1 METNEVTTAFVGST
15 AATNRTTAS
24 TAKATPVISRR
35 VRSSSRRGSSVA
47 CGRAPLAC
55 FALFSAGE
63 AALPFDFVA
72 EDAFGFAVLDAEKRS
87 QRLLTCGVITTP
99 AKTQLSSRLDQI
111 YRDLNELIAQFHPEV
126 MAVEELFFNTNITT
140 GIAVAHGRGII
151 LLSGY
156 QAGLQIYEYT
166 PLQVKQAVVG
176 YGRADKKQV
185 MDMVRRILSLQA
197 VPKPDDAADA
207 VAIALCHARSAT
219 SLIHQQERFD
229 PCSTI

>member
-1 METNEVTTAFVGST
+1 MRILGIDPGIATIGFGVVDTAGP
-15 AATNRTTAS
+15 R
-24 TAKATPVISRR
+24 ISL
-35 VRSSSRRGSSVA
+35 V
-47 CGRAPLAC
+47 
-55 FALFSAGE
+55 
-63 AALPFDFVA
+63 
-72 EDAFGFAVLDAEKRS
+72 K
-87 QRLLTCGVITTP
+87 CGVITTP
-99 AKTQLSSRLDQI
+99 AHTSLTSRLKRI
-111 YRDLNELIAQFHPEV
+111 YDDMGELLELFKPD
-126 MAVEELFFNTNITT
+126 AVSIEELFFNTNITT

-151 LLSGY
+151 LLSGH

-197 VPKPDDAADA
+197 VPRPDDAADA

-229 PCSTI
+229 PCSTT

>member
-1 METNEVTTAFVGST
+1 MRILGVDPGI
-15 AATNRTTAS
+15 AT
-24 TAKATPVISRR
+24 V
-35 VRSSSRRGSSVA
+35 
-47 CGRAPLAC
+47 
-55 FALFSAGE
+55 
-63 AALPFDFVA
+63 
-72 EDAFGFAVLDAEKRS
+72 GFAVLDAEKRS
-87 QRLLTCGVITTP
+87 QRLLTCGVIT
-99 AKTQLSSRLDQI
+99 
-111 YRDLNELIAQFHPEV
+111 NELIAQFHPEV

>member
-1 METNEVTTAFVGST
+1 MRILGVDPGI
-15 AATNRTTAS
+15 AT
-24 TAKATPVISRR
+24 V
-35 VRSSSRRGSSVA
+35 
-47 CGRAPLAC
+47 
-55 FALFSAGE
+55 
-63 AALPFDFVA
+63 
-72 EDAFGFAVLDAEKRS
+72 GFAVLDADKRS

-111 YRDLNELIAQFHPEV
+111 YHDLNELIAQFHPEA

-185 MDMVRRILSLQA
+185 MDMTKRLLKLKAMVRRILSLQA

-219 SLIHQQERFD
+219 SLIHQQERFG
-229 PCSTI
+229 PCSTT

>member
-1 METNEVTTAFVGST
+1 MRILGVDPGI
-15 AATNRTTAS
+15 AT
-24 TAKATPVISRR
+24 V
-35 VRSSSRRGSSVA
+35 
-47 CGRAPLAC
+47 
-55 FALFSAGE
+55 
-63 AALPFDFVA
+63 
-72 EDAFGFAVLDAEKRS
+72 GFAVLDAEKRS

-166 PLQVKQAVVG
+166 PLQVKQAVVDTAA
-176 YGRADKKQV
+176 RTKSRSWTWCAASCLC
-185 MDMVRRILSLQA
+185 RRCRSRTTRRTLSPSRCAMRA
-197 VPKPDDAADA
+197 VPH
-207 VAIALCHARSAT
+207 L
-219 SLIHQQERFD
+219 
-229 PCSTI
+229 

>member
-1 METNEVTTAFVGST
+1 MRILGVDPGI
-15 AATNRTTAS
+15 AT
-24 TAKATPVISRR
+24 V
-35 VRSSSRRGSSVA
+35 
-47 CGRAPLAC
+47 
-55 FALFSAGE
+55 
-63 AALPFDFVA
+63 
-72 EDAFGFAVLDAEKRS
+72 GFAVLDAEKRS

-151 LLSGY
+151 LLSGH

-176 YGRADKKQV
+176 YGLAEKKQV
-185 MDMVRRILSLQA
+185 IAMVTSLLHLKTP
-197 VPKPDDAADA
+197 PKPDDTADA
-207 VAIALCHARSAT
+207 LAIALCHGQVAGSGIAAYFN
-219 SLIHQQERFD
+219 Q
-229 PCSTI
+229 

>member
-1 METNEVTTAFVGST
+1 MRILGVDPGI
-15 AATNRTTAS
+15 AT
-24 TAKATPVISRR
+24 V
-35 VRSSSRRGSSVA
+35 
-47 CGRAPLAC
+47 
-55 FALFSAGE
+55 
-63 AALPFDFVA
+63 
-72 EDAFGFAVLDAEKRS
+72 GFAVLDAEKRS

-176 YGRADKKQV
+176 YGRA
-185 MDMVRRILSLQA
+185 
-197 VPKPDDAADA
+197 ADA

-229 PCSTI
+229 PCSTT

>member
-1 METNEVTTAFVGST
+1 MRILGVDPGI
-15 AATNRTTAS
+15 AT
-24 TAKATPVISRR
+24 V
-35 VRSSSRRGSSVA
+35 
-47 CGRAPLAC
+47 
-55 FALFSAGE
+55 
-63 AALPFDFVA
+63 
-72 EDAFGFAVLDAEKRS
+72 GFAVLDADKRS

-111 YRDLNELIAQFHPEV
+111 YRDLNELIAQFQPEA

-185 MDMVRRILSLQA
+185 MDMAHPVPAGGSEAGRCCGCRCHRA
-197 VPKPDDAADA
+197 VSRTQRH
-207 VAIALCHARSAT
+207 I
-219 SLIHQQERFD
+219 ID
-229 PCSTI
+229 PSTGEV